1 MGWGDGGLGVFFFSF
16 FFFWFVDIL
25 AGNDVSEFNSKK
37 KKRKKKKKL
46 CNKQVL
52 IRLLYS
58 LSEYVKNEI
67 YFDFRRDNTNSESH
81 LIVHHSE
88 TAESVDCCNSLGTV
102 TVSKLQTL

>member
-1 MGWGDGGLGVFFFSF
+1 M
-16 FFFWFVDIL
+16 FVDIL
-25 AGNDVSEFNSKK
+25 AGNDVSEFNSVISKY
-37 KKRKKKKKL
+37 
-46 CNKQVL
+46 
-52 IRLLYS
+52 LYGFFTVCLNMS
-58 LSEYVKNEI
+58 KTR